1 MHLTLA
7 NGKHPLMLRLTK
19 AGKRKYISLHLSF
32 APQF

>member
-1 MHLTLA
+1 
-7 NGKHPLMLRLTK
+7 MLRLTK